1 MSHLVAN
8 LNERQ
13 REAVMIDQG
22 PALILAGPGSGK
34 TRVLTHRIAYL
45 IHQLNVDPRSIM
57 AVTFTNK
64 AATEMRERTE
74 NLLQR
79 HLGGAVGLG
88 TFHAICARILRRE
101 GQSTQYGDRYHI
113 YDTGDQEAVVKQALS
128 ELNIDPKKFTPRQ
141 MLGRISDAKN
151 ELITPAA
158 FRTLDYMGEVVKQ
171 VYTRYQAILLD
182 NNALDFDDLLM
193 QAVFLLQEDEA
204 IRYKYQMWVQYL
216 LIDEFQ
222 DTNVAQYEF
231 MRLIGAPQQNI
242 FVVGDEDQGVYA
254 FRGADYR
261 NVQRFRV
268 DYPDAKV
275 VLLEQNYRSTQ
286 NVLDAA
292 RAVIERNPNRTPKHL
307 FTDREGGAS
316 ITIYEAY
323 NERMEAE
330 YITEQIDRLARRHKR
345 NYRDFAVMYRTNAQ
359 SRAIETA
366 FVQEGI
372 PYRMVGG
379 VGFYKRREVRDLLAY
394 LRVVDNPND
403 KISFARIINV
413 PRRSIGEKSLHDFQI
428 WAANVGGS
436 YQEALI
442 QVMNGDSPLST
453 RLVRPLSEFTA
464 HLLKWQALV
473 AEGRLLDC
481 LDAIMGDIGYRWY
494 LQEISD
500 SEEQAID
507 RGENVDELRGLLKK
521 AEEANISLT
530 EFLTDQ
536 SLVGDVDDL
545 AEDADAVTLL
555 TLHAAKGLEYPVV
568 FITGVE
574 EGMLPHMR
582 SFDDPL
588 SMEEER
594 RLMYVGMTRAEDELH
609 LTYAFRRSLWGS
621 ELTNT
626 PSRFLSD
633 LPSSVLQDVPLGLRE
648 INNQRSYKEQTRW
661 DSTPAPRQS
670 QTWKGGFSRADS
682 SDADSSKAKQPPA
695 RSAKP
700 ASEQPPAPK
709 HTSGKLR
716 NKIVP
721 FPRQSAQHTG
731 TFNVHDRVKHPSF
744 GEGTVIESV
753 IEGGIELVTVA
764 FKEQG
769 FKKLEADYL
778 SKLS

>member
-1 MSHLVAN
+1 MSHLLAN
-8 LNERQ
+8 LNDRQ
-13 REAVMIDQG
+13 REAVMVDKD

-45 IHQLNVDPRSIM
+45 VHELNVDPRAIM

-64 AATEMRERTE
+64 AAAEMRERT
-74 NLLQR
+74 NRLLQYPID
-79 HLGGAVGLG
+79 GMVTLG

-101 GQSTQYGDRYHI
+101 GAHTPFGNRYHI
-113 YDTGDQEAVVKQALS
+113 YDTSDQEAVVKQALS
-128 ELNIDPKKFTPRQ
+128 ELNVDPKKFTPRQ
-141 MLGRISDAKN
+141 VLGRISDAKN
-151 ELITPAA
+151 ELITPME
-158 FRTLDYMGEVVKQ
+158 FKTLDYMGEVVKR
-171 VYTRYQAILLD
+171 VYTRYQAIMLD

-193 QAVFLLQEDEA
+193 QTVFLLQDDETL
-204 IRYKYQMWVQYL
+204 RYKYQMLVQYL

-222 DTNVAQYEF
+222 DTNIAQYEF
-231 MRLIGAPQQNI
+231 MRLIGAPQNNV

-261 NVQRFRV
+261 NVRRFKE
-268 DYPDAKV
+268 DYPNAKV

-286 NVLDAA
+286 NVLDAS
-292 RAVIERNPNRTPKHL
+292 RAVIERNPNRTPKRL
-307 FTDREGGAS
+307 FTDREGGS
-316 ITIYEAY
+316 PITIYEAY

-330 YITEQIDRLARRHKR
+330 HITDEINRIARRQRR

-366 FVQEGI
+366 FIQDGI

-379 VGFYKRREVRDLLAY
+379 VGFYKRREIRDLLSY
-394 LRVVDNPND
+394 LRVVDNAND
-403 KISFARIINV
+403 KVSFARIINV
-413 PRRSIGEKSLHDFQI
+413 PRRSIGEKSLHDFQT
-428 WAANVGGS
+428 WATMEGGN

-442 QVMNGDSPLST
+442 RVMNGESPLSS

-464 HLLKWQALV
+464 HLLKWQAL
-473 AEGRLLDC
+473 ANDGRLLDC
-481 LDAIMGDIGYRWY
+481 LDAIISDIGYRWY

-507 RGENVDELRGLLKK
+507 RGENVDELRGLIKK
-521 AEEANISLT
+521 ADEANIPLT

-536 SLVGDVDDL
+536 SLVSDVDDL

-568 FITGVE
+568 FITGLE

-582 SFDDPL
+582 SLEDADG
-588 SMEEER
+588 MEEER

-621 ELTNT
+621 ELTNV

-633 LPSSVLQDVPLGLRE
+633 LPHSVLQDVPLGLRE
-648 INNQRSYKEQTRW
+648 ISNQRSYKEQVRW
-661 DSTPAPRQS
+661 DASPASSPSTPSLNTRNPTMR
-670 QTWKGGFSRADS
+670 GGFTRDEKPPQKPTS
-682 SDADSSKAKQPPA
+682 QPEAP
-695 RSAKP
+695 KP
-700 ASEQPPAPK
+700 A
-709 HTSGKLR
+709 TTGKLR
-716 NKIVP
+716 SKIVP
-721 FPRQSAQHTG
+721 FPRQTGAQTG
-731 TFNVHDRVKHPSF
+731 QYKANERVKHPSF
-744 GEGTVIESV
+744 GEGTVIETK
-753 IEGGIELVTVA
+753 IQGGLEIVTVVFEGIG
-764 FKEQG
+764 FKEVD
-769 FKKLEADYL
+769 ADYL